1 MLNNPLSVTEL
12 PPVAAG
18 PLAAWEDL
26 ARGWA
31 TFRVYDVDPG
41 AQAWNL
47 RCASCLGGI
56 CRLTDP
62 HGKPY
67 PYSDADMLA
76 LVVIHLRQS
85 HMDLDPD
92 R

>member
-12 PPVAAG
+12 PPIAAG

-26 ARGWA
+26 ARDWA
-31 TFRVYDVDPG
+31 TFKVFDVDAG
-41 AQAWNL
+41 AYNM

-56 CRLTDP
+56 YRVTDP

-67 PYSDADMLA
+67 PYTDADRLA